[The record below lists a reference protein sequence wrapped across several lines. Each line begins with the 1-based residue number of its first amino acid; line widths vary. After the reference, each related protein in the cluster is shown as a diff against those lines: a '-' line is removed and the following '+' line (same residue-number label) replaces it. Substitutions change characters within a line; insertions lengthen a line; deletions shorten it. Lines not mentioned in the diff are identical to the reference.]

1 MTLFKVVNIDFD
13 VMGFKHLG
21 LSFVVAC
28 FLGIPVSAEENKF
41 IPDVENSLI
50 SNIPSFV
57 DANPLCLDHQPAIKE
72 ILVLIDQKNECGE
85 LSQHSFGFNEMKP
98 HLKELTIHELAGII
112 LKVNPNIRAYQNM
125 FLSSI
130 YSSRAAWATALGF
143 NLSLA
148 ATPSR
153 VYSDTYTKDLIDTY
167 NYSLQDSVNT
177 SYSGSLSLT
186 INLLNLAEIYNAK
199 ATAETV
205 GSNKAVLQEQAIE
218 TVKSATS
225 SFIDYWYYN
234 NLSKVYITDISN
246 SLTSLVFAYGLYQIG
261 QNSVA
266 DLSSIF
272 ASLRASQA
280 NYLANLTNFNSAI
293 NNLRRYLNELES
305 RYFLPDK
312 LELNDIAITLAK
324 YDDAFVD
331 KRLAL
336 DPQNLQNEANRLQY
350 NYLSKSEMMNY
361 MPTISAGASLS
372 PSHQYSTTHTSTYTD
387 TGSKRTKSSQLEDE
401 VDIAAKIE
409 FSWKFFDGFSSLNQS
424 KSYSKKSEYYKNLY
438 DDRHEELLDLSRTY
452 IVSNNLYFNQI
463 NFLRSEAKASKIN
476 YDKTLISYNFGFD
489 DTTSLIQSL
498 SGLSN
503 AKQSLISNIYNY
515 YVNYINLQALF
526 QADMFDFE
534 LPEK

>member
-1 MTLFKVVNIDFD
+1 M
-13 VMGFKHLG
+13 
-21 LSFVVAC
+21 
-28 FLGIPVSAEENKF
+28 
-41 IPDVENSLI
+41 
-50 SNIPSFV
+50 
-57 DANPLCLDHQPAIKE
+57 
-72 ILVLIDQKNECGE
+72 
-85 LSQHSFGFNEMKP
+85 
-98 HLKELTIHELAGII
+98 
-112 LKVNPNIRAYQNM
+112 
-125 FLSSI
+125 
-130 YSSRAAWATALGF
+130 
-143 NLSLA
+143 
-148 ATPSR
+148 
-153 VYSDTYTKDLIDTY
+153 
-167 NYSLQDSVNT
+167 
-177 SYSGSLSLT
+177 
-186 INLLNLAEIYNAK
+186 
-199 ATAETV
+199 
-205 GSNKAVLQEQAIE
+205 
-218 TVKSATS
+218 
-225 SFIDYWYYN
+225 
-234 NLSKVYITDISN
+234 
-246 SLTSLVFAYGLYQIG
+246 TSLVFAYGLYQIG

-361 MPTISAGASLS
+361 VPTISAGASLS

-409 FSWKFFDGFSSLNQS
+409 FSWKLFDGFSSLNQS

-452 IVSNNLYFNQI
+452 IFSNNLYFNQI